1 MSRIAR
7 FAIISAPGPAVLT
20 MTIML
25 MLMTMTMSTR
35 TIMGMTIITIP
46 IRTQN
51 IRWDRNPSAI
61 ANRVA
66 SKVVDGTLSERP
78 AGDL

>member
-1 MSRIAR
+1 
-7 FAIISAPGPAVLT
+7 
-20 MTIML
+20 
-25 MLMTMTMSTR
+25 MTMTMTMGTR
-35 TIMGMTIITIP
+35 TIMGTIITIIP

-66 SKVVDGTLSERP
+66 SKVIDGTLSERP

>member
-1 MSRIAR
+1 
-7 FAIISAPGPAVLT
+7 
-20 MTIML
+20 
-25 MLMTMTMSTR
+25 MTMTMVTR

-51 IRWDRNPSAI
+51 IRWDQNPSAI